1 MITKEIYR
9 KTILNKAKFPANTYT
24 ANPYVGCPHAC
35 RYCYAMYMSQWT
47 GHTEPWGTFLD
58 VKKWPNLTDK
68 QLEKLEGCDIQIGT
82 VCDPYNPM
90 EAQFQRT
97 RHLLEELTKV
107 NCHVTIITKSSLVL
121 RDMDL
126 LRLFRDPLIC
136 FSIFT
141 LDEKEKASMETSD
154 TVEARLKAMET
165 LYSEGMK
172 TGCFLAPVFPVLTKI
187 PPIIERVRNICHYIM
202 IERLQLRGK
211 ERENIMKWI
220 GASHPELWT
229 LYDSIYHSHDLSY
242 WKNYRN
248 FYRDQFQKLGYKFT
262 DNDSMMQDGYS
273 EGKPVIINWLYR
285 EFMDENPRRV
295 EFQ

>member
-47 GHTEPWGTFLD
+47 EHTEPWGTFLD

-121 RDMDL
+121 RDIDL

-187 PPIIERVRNICHYIM
+187 PPIVERVRNICHYIM

-262 DNDSMMQDGYS
+262 DNDSMTQDGYS

-285 EFMDENPRRV
+285 EFMDENPRRI

>member
-107 NCHVTIITKSSLVL
+107 NCPCYNHHQIFSGAERYRFTSTLSRSSDLLFLSSLL
-121 RDMDL
+121 MK
-126 LRLFRDPLIC
+126 
-136 FSIFT
+136 
-141 LDEKEKASMETSD
+141 KEKS
-154 TVEARLKAMET
+154 
-165 LYSEGMK
+165 LYG
-172 TGCFLAPVFPVLTKI
+172 
-187 PPIIERVRNICHYIM
+187 
-202 IERLQLRGK
+202 
-211 ERENIMKWI
+211 
-220 GASHPELWT
+220 
-229 LYDSIYHSHDLSY
+229 
-242 WKNYRN
+242 N
-248 FYRDQFQKLGYKFT
+248 F
-262 DNDSMMQDGYS
+262 
-273 EGKPVIINWLYR
+273 
-285 EFMDENPRRV
+285 
-295 EFQ
+295 